1 MKNVKRSLFTSVVS
15 LLLCFVMLL
24 GTTFAWFTDSAVSA
38 NNIITTG
45 NLDVAMYWSENNTDW
60 NNAEGLGA
68 RPVFDYDNWEPGYT
82 EVRYIKVANEGNLSF
97 KYLMYIN
104 PTGVVGA
111 LADVIDVSYDIVT
124 GNDGFTAPTT
134 MYNMGSLRKIGTL
147 SEVISEEVEI
157 PGGVLLPSG
166 KSSDGCYSGEVVY
179 CVAFHMQEEAG
190 NEYMGKSIGDSFGIN
205 LHATQYTYES
215 DSFGTGYDTNAEWPE
230 KPVYDSGI
238 GKLENSAVVY
248 GALTREV
255 TISGN
260 NISATIPADVKIE
273 DDVDS
278 LGLAVNSVEVDGN
291 LSLKEGESA
300 RSYDVHISGISADN
314 TKPMIVN
321 LGALLPAGIDA
332 TELKLYHTENGTP
345 VQMTRVASIA
355 DFAIHNQYVYNS
367 ETGEVSIYV
376 ASFSTFSM
384 VKTVAS
390 TWEDDTVANTEW
402 YGDGSADEFTLSS
415 VSDFLGFRDLV
426 DEGTTFEGKT
436 VKLTT
441 DIDLAD
447 NLFNPIGGGWAYN
460 GGKTFNGTFDGVN
473 HTIYNIYVNGWE
485 LDATGD
491 KHSSTSMGAGLFS
504 SIHNATIKNLAIVG
518 ADMRVETT
526 SIGVVVGCAQG
537 ECTFENIVVSDAIL
551 GNYQM
556 RNGGIVGDIHVA
568 EGDRDNITGDY
579 SHTFKNIVVDST
591 VKLCS
596 MWGDFDTGNGGVIGG
611 KYGSSTV
618 LMQDVIVAAELDV
631 FSDVTAAYQ
640 WYAYRRCGMLIG
652 YTGQNSPKQATN
664 AAADFLTCENVKVY
678 YGDWVNYTYY
688 QFANQTDAEGNRLWN
703 SNYPWVRAQESSY
716 NGAFSN
722 VRYGNPV
729 INGEKINT
737 PELAEKHKTGFA
749 DITFNQLYGGG
760 QGVYGCA
767 EHNGVTTNSKD
778 SQTIYVHNNSGW
790 TNLKLQYWFAN
801 GDDTW
806 TTIIDGI
813 DMSTML
819 VEGNVYKI
827 QLPATVSTFK
837 IVADG
842 GNATEG
848 IDISTLNNNDNY
860 CLGSHGSTETVVE
873 TNDVATCT
881 TAGSYDN
888 VGYCADCGTEVS
900 RETVTVNALGHDW
913 KTDPYNCSRCDLPAE
928 TKTVYFYNNKSWNK
942 VSIYYWSKDAS
953 GEIWYI
959 NEFPG
964 VNMTKHAKDGTYDI
978 YKFEI
983 PAYAYGF
990 VFSNGTQ
997 TTEAGHEQSVDINV
1011 ANVVSGTIY
1020 WMLQDKDNEKYKVGS
1035 STYEEGTKT
1044 IYFLNNWAWSNPQY
1058 SYMGIYRD
1066 MKYVKQEGTYKTYS
1080 ITLPKFVNDLKVN
1093 LQLGEE
1099 SEKIASVTDG
1109 TTYCML
1115 YNDANGTKNMVECV
1129 KLYLKPNSNWTQSSA
1144 WFTARI
1150 WNNSGDA
1157 WFKMNKDGDYYWC
1170 YVPQGYSNVIFCRM
1184 NSANTTKYDWDNV
1197 WNQTNDL
1204 TFSATSNCY
1213 TIANGAWSNGSG
1225 TWSKK

>member
-1 MKNVKRSLFTSVVS
+1 MKNAKRSLFTSVVS
-15 LLLCFVMLL
+15 LTLCFVMLI

-68 RPVFDYDNWEPGYT
+68 KAVFEYDNWEPGYT
-82 EVRYIKVANEGNLSF
+82 EVRYIKVANEGDLSF
-97 KYLMYIN
+97 KYLMFIN
-104 PTGVVGA
+104 PTGVVGE

-415 VSDFLGFRDLV
+415 VADFLGFRDLV

-447 NLFNPIGGGWAYN
+447 KLFNPIGGGWAYN
-460 GGKTFNGTFDGVN
+460 GGNTFNGTFDGVN

-568 EGDRDNITGDY
+568 EGDQITGDY

-688 QFANQTDAEGNRLWN
+688 QFANQDSSTGRR
-703 SNYPWVRAQESSY
+703 YPWVRAQESAY

-722 VRYGNPV
+722 VRYGVPTHDGV
-729 INGEKINT
+729 KVS
-737 PELAEKHKTGFA
+737 ELDQAALDNVKTGFA
-749 DITFNQLYGGG
+749 AITFNQLYGGG

-767 EHNGVTTNSKD
+767 EHDGVITNSKD

-848 IDISTLNNNDNY
+848 IDISTLKNDHY
-860 CLGSHGSTETVVE
+860 CIGHGSTRTDVE
-873 TNDVATCT
+873 PNVPATCT
-881 TAGSYDN
+881 AAGSNYN
-888 VGYCADCGTEVS
+888 VGYCTLCETEVS

-913 KTDPYNCSRCDLPAE
+913 KTNHYKCSRCDLTAD
-928 TKTVYFYNNKSWNK
+928 TKTVYFQNNWQWSD
-942 VSIYYWSKDAS
+942 VRLYYWLSDGS
-953 GEIWYI
+953 Y
-959 NEFPG
+959 NEAFPG
-964 VNMTKHAKDGTYDI
+964 EKMTLDHNDGAYDI
-978 YKFEI
+978 YRFDI
-983 PAYAYGF
+983 PTYAENFNINGIKNDGSGKRDETPQIKVSDVSSDYFYYMNYNNGNE
-990 VFSNGTQ
+990 VKLSPKVVYLKLDSTGYWKQSNARFAVYFFNNST
-997 TTEAGHEQSVDINV
+997 SKNKW
-1011 ANVVSGTIY
+1011 VSMT
-1020 WMLQDKDNEKYKVGS
+1020 W
-1035 STYEEGTKT
+1035 
-1044 IYFLNNWAWSNPQY
+1044 
-1058 SYMGIYRD
+1058 
-1066 MKYVKQEGTYKTYS
+1066 
-1080 ITLPKFVNDLKVN
+1080 
-1093 LQLGEE
+1093 
-1099 SEKIASVTDG
+1099 
-1109 TTYCML
+1109 
-1115 YNDANGTKNMVECV
+1115 DANKQAYKCNV
-1129 KLYLKPNSNWTQSSA
+1129 P
-1144 WFTARI
+1144 
-1150 WNNSGDA
+1150 
-1157 WFKMNKDGDYYWC
+1157 DGQWE
-1170 YVPQGYSNVIFCRM
+1170 GMIFCRM
-1184 NSANTTKYDWDNV
+1184 NPSNQTNNWNNK
-1197 WNQTNDL
+1197 WNQTGDL
-1204 TFSATSNCY
+1204 QIPNNGNNCGTLKITNSGNWDGSTSV
-1213 TIANGAWSNGSG
+1213 
-1225 TWSKK
+1225 TWSKI